1 MDKFKTYYDWYRQS
15 ILFNVSIFLLII
27 LVIIL
32 LLDKIFMPLYISLGN
47 ETEMPDVIEMHVDE
61 AKDVLTKQGFQ
72 VLVSDSMYDAIHEE
86 GIIIEQNPY
95 PYATVKEN
103 RRVYL
108 TISIG
113 EKPIIMPNLFGV
125 SPREAD
131 LILDSYGLKLK
142 AKIYVYSDIYHEGTV
157 IGQSYPQ
164 GQEIRA
170 GSQID
175 VTISLGKL
183 KEEMVVPNLIG
194 KSLYEA
200 RQRLKL
206 LELKIGEII
215 YEERAKI
222 LPETVIKQSIP
233 PGEIFE
239 PGDTIILTVSKEV
252 SES

>member
-1 MDKFKTYYDWYRQS
+1 MDKFKNLYNWYRQS
-15 ILFNVSIFLLII
+15 LLFNISI
-27 LVIIL
+27 LVLVGVVIL
-32 LLDKIFMPLYISLGN
+32 LLMDLIFLPLYISQGN
-47 ETEMPDVIEMHVDE
+47 ETEMPDVLEMHVNE
-61 AKDVLTKQGFQ
+61 ASALLLNQGFQ
-72 VLVSDSMYDAIHEE
+72 VLVSDSMYDAMHPE
-86 GIIIEQNPY
+86 GIVIEQSPY

-131 LILDSYGLKLK
+131 LILESYGLVLN
-142 AKIYVYSDIYHEGTV
+142 AKNYVYSDIYHEGTV

-170 GSQID
+170 GSNID
-175 VTISLGKL
+175 ITISLGKL
-183 KEEMVVPNLIG
+183 KEETIVPDLIG

-206 LELKIGEII
+206 LDLKINAIA
-215 YEERAKI
+215 YEERANI
-222 LPETVIKQSIP
+222 LPETVVKQSIP
-233 PGEIFE
+233 AGEPFE
-239 PGDTIILTVSKEV
+239 PGDLIDLTVSIEKRE
-252 SES
+252 E

>member
-1 MDKFKTYYDWYRQS
+1 MDKLKTFLSWYRQS
-15 ILFNVSIFLLII
+15 FLFNVTILLF
-27 LVIIL
+27 VIIVVTL
-32 LLDKIFMPLYISLGN
+32 LVDKIFLPLYISLGD
-47 ETEMPDVIEMHVDE
+47 ETEMPDVIEMHVAE
-61 AKDVLTKQGFQ
+61 ASDLLTKQGFQ
-72 VLVSDSMYDAIHEE
+72 VLVSDSMYDALHEE
-86 GIIIEQNPY
+86 GVIIEQNPY

-131 LILDSYGLKLK
+131 LILHSYGMKLK
-142 AKIYVYSDIYHEGTV
+142 AKNYVYSDIYNEGTV

-164 GQEIRA
+164 GQQIRA
-170 GSQID
+170 GSEID
-175 VTISLGKL
+175 ITISLGKL
-183 KEEMVVPNLIG
+183 REETIVPDLIG

-206 LELKIGEII
+206 LELRLGEIV
-215 YEERAKI
+215 YEERDKI

-233 PGEIFE
+233 AGEAFN
-239 PGDTIILTVSKEV
+239 PGDTIILTVSKEK